1 MYRIGDL
8 TDTSIPDIN
17 IGGTLYSLDQLL
29 EKTMVASTNVNTFFV
44 PKAGTS
50 LKAYSYKA
58 GDTVGTVYGWVGG
71 YDANGN
77 LDGSIWL
84 QFYPLNGDADTALM
98 DGSTNSFYYWMVTPG
113 TGISKQALTSQ
124 GVPTASQQAADAAA
138 KKADANMSTIDK
150 IGALLKTYAPYA
162 LGVGGII
169 LAAKIIPP
177 LLQKNKN

>member
-1 MYRIGDL
+1 MIGDL

-29 EKTMVASTNVNTFFV
+29 DKTMVASTNINTFFV
-44 PKAGTS
+44 PKTGTT
-50 LKAYSYKA
+50 LKAYSFKP

-71 YDANGN
+71 YDMQGN

-84 QFYPLNGDADTALM
+84 MFYPISGDASTALA
-98 DGSTNSFYYWMVTPG
+98 DGSMNSFYYWMVTPG

-124 GVPTASQQAADAAA
+124 GVPTAQQQAADAAA

-150 IGALLKTYAPYA
+150 IGALAKTYLPWAIGIY
-162 LGVGGII
+162 LG
-169 LAAKIIPP
+169 AKIIVPIITKP
-177 LLQKNKN
+177 KN